1 MAKTFLPFS
10 GNKPSIAPSQMIL
23 ADLEKETDGLGAME
37 YSLDRQSRDS
47 ISVSNSNVEE
57 PANPCVL
64 PTQVL
69 RQFQFTFLIRHP
81 RLSIPSAYKM
91 TIPPLSERTGWNK
104 FMPEDAGYKE
114 LRVLFDYL
122 RDTGILCHHENHG
135 IKQLLTAVH

>member
-1 MAKTFLPFS
+1 
-10 GNKPSIAPSQMIL
+10 MIL